1 MNETLKAT
9 KLDFCL
15 VKPYI
20 KGFKFSFIM
29 IVALVIINKSLIFGV
44 FLTTILGT
52 MFIAQPFSI
61 SESNGMEKMYG
72 ILPISKKHL
81 VIGRYLYTC
90 SIGLLIPLLSTLIYS
105 ILLRGLGAT
114 VSLPEICISAV
125 FGFIIF
131 SLYTVFQLPGFYKYG
146 VLKGKAFVYI
156 PVIVFGVLIYV
167 LIQFDVLRGWFFTFI
182 TENPI
187 VIGIAALLAFIVA
200 YWISIAVSIRALKNK
215 EM

>member
-81 VIGRYLYTC
+81 VMGRYLYTC

-105 ILLRGLGAT
+105 ILLRVIGVTA
-114 VSLPEICISAV
+114 SLPEICTSAV
-125 FGFIIF
+125 FGFAIF
-131 SLYTVFQLPGFYKYG
+131 SLYTIFQLPGFYKYG
-146 VLKGKAFVYI
+146 VLKGKAFVYVPLI
-156 PVIVFGVLIYV
+156 ICGVLIYV
-167 LIQFDVLRGWFFTFI
+167 LIQFDVLSGFIFTLI
-182 TENPI
+182 IENPI
-187 VIGIAALLAFIVA
+187 VIGIAALLAFIIA
-200 YWISIAVSIRALKNK
+200 YWISIAASIRALRNK